1 MQHAI
6 MIMAHKNMEQ
16 LCHLVEYFT
25 HDCYVFIHLDKKFK
39 VSKEE
44 RERLE
49 AFPQVVRVY
58 QKFDVNWGGFSML
71 RCQLYMMREVLKR
84 CDAEYVHLISS
95 QDYPMMSLGE
105 FLSFFEQYKDKDC
118 LQYVHLPHMNWE
130 RNTFQRL
137 QYYYPYDWFSTRYK
151 AWGKMHRILRF
162 QRKHDIKRSLPKQF
176 DHLYGCS
183 QWFSITRKS
192 TQMIVDYT
200 RRHPLLYW
208 RMWMTFAP
216 EEMYTATVLVN
227 LKKGKDILFTN
238 FRFIRMKHENGNC
251 PANLDVHHLRYLLER
266 PCVFARKMEL
276 PISHE
281 MMEVLDKYFVYDKQ
295 PLKAMPNGG
304 WDYDGYKAYGF
315 DKDYIS
321 AVVKLCQLA
330 GIESVLDAGCGC
342 GMAVAVLREQHIA
355 AAGFDANPYTEEL
368 SARLIEK
375 DQEPCVQA
383 DLLDDELEAES
394 PFDMVLCKDV
404 LPYMPAEQIRKAVMN
419 LAKLSDRYIL
429 LTWYEDRHVSALP
442 ITYYTE
448 EDMIV
453 LMSEVGYTP
462 DTLLNR
468 QLKELNEK
476 EGKKYMMFKRENE
489 KN

>member
-1 MQHAI
+1 
-6 MIMAHKNMEQ
+6 
-16 LCHLVEYFT
+16 
-25 HDCYVFIHLDKKFK
+25 
-39 VSKEE
+39 
-44 RERLE
+44 
-49 AFPQVVRVY
+49 
-58 QKFDVNWGGFSML
+58 
-71 RCQLYMMREVLKR
+71 
-84 CDAEYVHLISS
+84 
-95 QDYPMMSLGE
+95 
-105 FLSFFEQYKDKDC
+105 
-118 LQYVHLPHMNWE
+118 MNWE

-192 TQMIVDYT
+192 TQLIVDYT
-200 RRHPLLYW
+200 RRHPMLYW

-276 PISHE
+276 PISNE

-321 AVVKLCQLA
+321 AVVKLCQLT

-404 LPYMPAEQIRKAVMN
+404 LPYIPAGQIKKAVMN

-429 LTWYEDRHVSALP
+429 LSWYEGRHVSALP

-476 EGKKYMMFKRENE
+476 EGKKYMMFKRVNEN
-489 KN
+489 N

>member
-1 MQHAI
+1 
-6 MIMAHKNMEQ
+6 MEQ

-25 HDCYVFIHLDKKFK
+25 RDCYVFIHLDKKFK
-39 VSKEE
+39 ENKEE

-71 RCQLYMMREVLKR
+71 RCQIFMMREVLKR

-95 QDYPMMSLGE
+95 QDYPTMSLGE
-105 FLSFFEQYKDKDC
+105 FLVFFERYKDKDC

-130 RNTFQRL
+130 RNTFHRL

-192 TQMIVDYT
+192 TQLIVDYT
-200 RRHPLLYW
+200 RRHPMLYW

-266 PCVFARKMEL
+266 PCVFARKMEM

-281 MMEVLDKYFVYDKQ
+281 MMEVLDKYFVNDKQ
-295 PLKAMPNGG
+295 PLKTMPNGG
-304 WDYDGYKAYGF
+304 WDYDGYKAYDF

-321 AVVKLCQLA
+321 AVVKLCQLT

-342 GMAVAVLREQHIA
+342 GMDVAMLREQQIA
-355 AAGFDANPYTEEL
+355 ATGFDANPYTEEL
-368 SARLIEK
+368 SKRLIEK
-375 DQEPCVQA
+375 DQEPCMQA

-394 PFDMVLCKDV
+394 PFDLVMCKDV
-404 LPYMPAEQIRKAVMN
+404 LPYIPAEQIRNAVKN
-419 LAKLSDRYIL
+419 LAKLSDKYIL
-429 LTWYEDRHVSALP
+429 LGWYEKGYVSALP

-448 EDMIV
+448 EDMLV

-468 QLKELNEK
+468 QMKELNEK
-476 EGKKYMMFKRENE
+476 DGKKHMMFKRENI
-489 KN
+489 NN